1 MVPSEQCHLVRPP
14 CLQHHQP
21 GQSLQ
26 AVVPSVHKVPHEDV
40 VSVGT
45 VATSSKQFLKKRINS
60 HLTFRL
66 WTLLDKVIWELVAII
81 F

>member
-40 VSVGT
+40 VSVRRRPAGS
-45 VATSSKQFLKKRINS
+45 VQDMKVNKWLILHKIATKAHLKSSSRS
-60 HLTFRL
+60 
-66 WTLLDKVIWELVAII
+66 
-81 F
+81 